1 MNILKLTQLIIESL
15 GLSGRALER
24 GIRRSEVRLPMR
36 THNFSMSL
44 ASDKN

>member
-15 GLSGRALER
+15 WLSGRALER
-24 GIRRSEVRLPMR
+24 GIRRPEVRLPMR
-36 THNFSMSL
+36 THFFSMSL